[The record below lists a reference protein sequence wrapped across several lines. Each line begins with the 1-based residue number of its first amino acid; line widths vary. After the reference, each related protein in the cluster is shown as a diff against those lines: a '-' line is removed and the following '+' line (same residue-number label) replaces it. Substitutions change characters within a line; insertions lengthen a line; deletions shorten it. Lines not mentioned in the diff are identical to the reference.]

1 MFKPRKP
8 FEYPSLQ
15 NGDFLLI
22 RVFLVTVDH
31 SLSIYLANSYL
42 YQSPHVDF
50 LNRAFNTN
58 SVTKQPIRVSTQ
70 ISHQPVR
77 MLRNAPPSC
86 FTSVL
91 VNMSATKSTSRTSL
105 PSENA
110 MSLVAA
116 PTSTSIHS
124 LDKIVQNEKKQNQ
137 NQLQRVYSMCVSNLF
152 IGRLIHLFLN
162 YKMSSIFLF

>member
-1 MFKPRKP
+1 
-8 FEYPSLQ
+8 
-15 NGDFLLI
+15 
-22 RVFLVTVDH
+22 
-31 SLSIYLANSYL
+31 
-42 YQSPHVDF
+42 
-50 LNRAFNTN
+50 
-58 SVTKQPIRVSTQ
+58 
-70 ISHQPVR
+70 

-124 LDKIVQNEKKQNQ
+124 LDKIVQNEKKN
-137 NQLQRVYSMCVSNLF
+137 RTRTSCKEFIRCVFQIFSLVVWYIYFSITRCLLF
-152 IGRLIHLFLN
+152 FFSKRLLASKNYFITLFLTVMQRN
-162 YKMSSIFLF
+162 FLPVSSVWCFLLFFGCRFFYT

>member
-58 SVTKQPIRVSTQ
+58 SVTNQPIRVSTQ

-124 LDKIVQNEKKQNQ
+124 LDKIVQNEKKN
-137 NQLQRVYSMCVSNLF
+137 RTRTSCKEFIRCVF
-152 IGRLIHLFLN
+152 Q
-162 YKMSSIFLF
+162 IFSLVV